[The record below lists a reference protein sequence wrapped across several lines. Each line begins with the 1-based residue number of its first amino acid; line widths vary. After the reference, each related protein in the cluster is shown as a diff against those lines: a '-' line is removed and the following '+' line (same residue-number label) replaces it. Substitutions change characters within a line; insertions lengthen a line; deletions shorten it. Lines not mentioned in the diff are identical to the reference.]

1 MDGSGFDWTTVS
13 QDALNRLT
21 SLCLNMLIDATAVDF
36 AAEIADLAQSSGQKP
51 GILKSLFRELLVLF
65 QTAMKGGKSSS
76 QLESLLISSLEM
88 PQSIAANVCSVWQQ
102 NQGRISSSL
111 LAKTLKANELVDLDW
126 SFGVTA
132 STSDMDQSGTAFL
145 QLKMTV
151 DKGDGSGSGG
161 GGPKDVFLEL
171 SVDQFYSFLS
181 SMEQCKRFLD
191 LVASSNE

>member
-1 MDGSGFDWTTVS
+1 MDGSGFDWTSIS
-13 QDALNRLT
+13 QDALNKLT
-21 SLCLNMLIDATAVDF
+21 SLCLNMLIDATSVDF
-36 AAEIADLAQSSGQKP
+36 AAEIAELSQRSGQKP

-65 QTAMKGGKSSS
+65 QTAMKAGKSTT
-76 QLESLLISSLEM
+76 QLESLLISTLEM
-88 PQSIAANVCSVWQQ
+88 PQGIAANMCSVWQQ

-111 LAKTLKANELVDLDW
+111 LAKTLKANALVDLDW

-151 DKGDGSGSGG
+151 DKGEGC

-181 SMEQCKRFLD
+181 SMEQCKNFLD
-191 LVASSNE
+191 LVANADN